1 MRELALKRV
10 LPSQLQRVLSRKDQ
24 PLSGAIVVETCL
36 APLAKFQRAW
46 IASPAPRAAVQHL
59 YSWHCSRARGRRA
72 CLPAHAAALAVRRGP
87 RAPWGTGRG
96 SRNSMKIS
104 ARRDSDHT
112 RRRAG
117 LARPPDLST
126 VPMPAPSRRYGDG
139 LPVVFQRL
147 SVATGLTARGAAFA
161 RPGGGPDAVWRSPDL
176 SIGDRPRDSAD
187 ARRPRRGRF

>member
-1 MRELALKRV
+1 MPRTPCEGSTRFERIADAAG
-10 LPSQLQRVLSRKDQ
+10 PHAGTFTAGSAA
-24 PLSGAIVVETCL
+24 GAGGD
-36 APLAKFQRAW
+36 A
-46 IASPAPRAAVQHL
+46 
-59 YSWHCSRARGRRA
+59 RA
-72 CLPAHAAALAVRRGP
+72 CRPHAATLAVRRGP
-87 RAPWGTGRG
+87 RAPWGTGRD

-161 RPGGGPDAVWRSPDL
+161 RPGGGPDAVWRSLDL
-176 SIGDRPRDSAD
+176 AIGDQPRGSVD

>member
-1 MRELALKRV
+1 MRHA
-10 LPSQLQRVLSRKDQ
+10 SH
-24 PLSGAIVVETCL
+24 PLRSFNKLGSHRRRRGAACSHMYSCL
-36 APLAKFQRAW
+36 
-46 IASPAPRAAVQHL
+46 
-59 YSWHCSRARGRRA
+59 CSRGRRPRA

-87 RAPWGTGRG
+87 RAPWGTGRD

-104 ARRDSDHT
+104 ARRDSDHAL
-112 RRRAG
+112 RRTG

-147 SVATGLTARGAAFA
+147 SVAKGLTARGAAFA

-176 SIGDRPRDSAD
+176 AIGDRPRDSVD

>member
-1 MRELALKRV
+1 MRHASHPLRSFNK
-10 LPSQLQRVLSRKDQ
+10 LQRIADAAGPQCSYFTAGSAAG
-24 PLSGAIVVETCL
+24 PGAD
-36 APLAKFQRAW
+36 A
-46 IASPAPRAAVQHL
+46 
-59 YSWHCSRARGRRA
+59 RARRR
-72 CLPAHAAALAVRRGP
+72 HAATLAVRRGP

-126 VPMPAPSRRYGDG
+126 APMPAPSRRYGDG

-176 SIGDRPRDSAD
+176 AIGDRPRGSVD